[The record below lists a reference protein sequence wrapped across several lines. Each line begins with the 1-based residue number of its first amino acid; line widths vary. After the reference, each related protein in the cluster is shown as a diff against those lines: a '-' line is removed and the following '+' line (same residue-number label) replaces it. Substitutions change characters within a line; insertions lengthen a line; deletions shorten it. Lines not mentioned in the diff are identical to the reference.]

1 MTGAPAVTTQDKEVH
16 TDREVHTAMRP
27 MWAGAITFGLITI
40 PVRLYRAV
48 EEKSMRFHH
57 LHGDDKGRIRYQ
69 RVCSVCSREV
79 AYGEIVKGY
88 EYQKDHHV
96 VFSEKELQRVP
107 SEGVRAIDVVS
118 FASLDEIDPIYF
130 QRSYYVVPE
139 PTGLKAYRL
148 LTQTLAQS
156 GRVGVAKVVLHEKEH
171 LALLRTRGGTFVL
184 ETMYWPDE
192 IRTPEFDVLSR
203 PVELRKQELAMAASL
218 MEMLTER
225 FDPTQF
231 VDAYRERLQ
240 ELAWAKIQ
248 GEEVVVAATPP
259 PPQIT
264 DLLDALK
271 ASVEAE
277 KKKRKKAAK
286 PKAAS

>member
-1 MTGAPAVTTQDKEVH
+1 MSRVVGPDADPVVNTSGEPVH

-27 MWAGAITFGLITI
+27 MWAGAITFGLISI

-48 EEKSMRFHH
+48 E
-57 LHGDDKGRIRYQ
+57 DKGRIRYQ

-79 AYGEIVKGY
+79 AFGEIVKGY

-96 VFSEKELQRVP
+96 VFTEKELERVP
-107 SEGVRAIDVVS
+107 SEGVKAIDVVS
-118 FASLDEIDPIYF
+118 FVCLDEIDPIYF
-130 QRSYYVVPE
+130 QRSYHVVPE
-139 PTGLKAYRL
+139 PSGLKAYRL
-148 LTQTLAQS
+148 LTETLSQS

-171 LALLRTRGGTFVL
+171 LAVLRTRDGLLVL
-184 ETMYWPDE
+184 ETMFWPDE
-192 IRTPEFDVLSR
+192 IRTPKFDVLSR
-203 PVELRKQELAMAASL
+203 PVELRKQELAMAAGL
-218 MEMLTER
+218 MEMLADR

-231 VDAYRERLQ
+231 SDAYRQRLEQ
-240 ELAWAKIQ
+240 LAWAKIE
-248 GEEVVVAATPP
+248 GEEVAVAPAPQ

-277 KKKRKKAAK
+277 KKKRKKPPK
-286 PKAAS
+286 GKAAS